1 MTKNVKKY
9 TLYNMI
15 MKNCRKMI
23 LTGFATGDFF
33 ALKTNRT
40 KSAEDSNAHD
50 NYMHKTITLILH

>member
-1 MTKNVKKY
+1 
-9 TLYNMI
+9 MI